1 MKPKSFNNMYTYLAL
16 SYLFV
21 SLFFAFQ
28 SGTIL
33 KLASFFFMISFSINA
48 FKAIKEAQDR

>member
-16 SYLFV
+16 SYLFA

-33 KLASFFFMISFSINA
+33 KLASFFFMISFGINA
-48 FKAIKEAQDR
+48 FKAIKDAQDR